1 MKKKLITAFI
11 AFGVMVSMLLA
22 GCAQSGKSTSD
33 TAAASTSNSPAASAE
48 GKAPETTDI
57 TFFGV
62 NDPQISVA
70 QIVADKMGYFK
81 EEGLNVTNKFLLNT
95 SEIAPLMANGQAKI
109 SSSNNYATISWVNN
123 GAKIKFIAPTVNMG
137 GTQWL
142 LLRKG
147 LTIKSAK
154 DLEGLKMGE
163 VPGSSQ
169 NVTFLN
175 MCKATGIDPTK
186 IKQLPLQFPDQ
197 LAAMENGS
205 IDIMAVPEPWATKAE
220 AAGATLLASG
230 TKSYV
235 PGFEGDVDWC
245 NMYAGIDVQED
256 FLKDNPETIRRILR
270 ALNKANDYVV
280 NNKDKTVEMLAEQ
293 FGLSV
298 PDLTQIMGR
307 NVYSFGVDDKFMKST
322 DDMAKFIFDQKIT
335 DKELARNEYISFDLL
350 KEAVPEAYT
359 ATN

>member
-1 MKKKLITAFI
+1 MKKKLMTVVL
-11 AFGVMVSMLLA
+11 FGLMTSMLLT
-22 GCAQSGKSTSD
+22 GCTQSGKSTSNSAV
-33 TAAASTSNSPAASAE
+33 TGNSSAATTSTGEKS
-48 GKAPETTDI
+48 PETKDI
-57 TFFGV
+57 TFYGV

-147 LTIKSAK
+147 LSIKSAK
-154 DLEGLKMGE
+154 ELEGLKMGQ

-175 MCKATGIDPTK
+175 MSKAIGIDPTK
-186 IKQLPLQFPDQ
+186 IKHMPLQFPDQ
-197 LAAMENGS
+197 LAAMLNGS

-220 AAGATLLASG
+220 AEGATLLASG

-235 PGFEGDVDWC
+235 PGFEGDVNWC

-256 FLKDNPETIRRILR
+256 FLKNNPETVKRILK
-270 ALNKANDYVV
+270 ALKKANDYVV
-280 NNKDKTVEMLAEQ
+280 NNKEKTVEMLAVQ
-293 FGLSV
+293 FGLSTS
-298 PDLTQIMGR
+298 DLTKIMSR
-307 NVYSFGVDDKFMKST
+307 NVYSFGVDDKFLKST

-335 DKELARNEYISFDLL
+335 NKELKREEYISFDLL
-350 KEAVPEAYT
+350 KEAVPEAYS
-359 ATN
+359 ATK